1 MNQADPPS
9 ADVPAPGPSR
19 AWEDAPTLVATDA
32 PTRVVRDLEGEW
44 VLAWEDGS
52 PLEPGGPRYEL
63 RGELARGG
71 LGRIHFAWDRR
82 LARAVAI
89 KEPLTEGA
97 RARFY
102 REALLTARLQHPGIV
117 PIYDA
122 GNGGDGAPFY
132 AMRLLEEGRSFSG
145 AIAAT
150 SSLDERLTLLPHVI
164 AAADAVAY
172 AHDRRIIHRDLKP
185 DNILLGPFGETVV
198 IDWGLAKD
206 LSGADLPE
214 EPAEEAPPLSARGAP
229 PPRGAAPSSGA
240 ATPSPSPGMATPL
253 TLAGT
258 TVGTPAYMSPE
269 QIFQGLVDERTDV
282 YSLGAVLLELL
293 LGKRSAAGGRQAI
306 GTGAELRRLLPP
318 GVPADLVAI
327 LRTAMAEEPQDRYP
341 SARELAADLRRFAA
355 GQLVKAH
362 AYSPAARLAR
372 WISRHR
378 WPFGIAA
385 ASLLLLALF
394 AIAGVRGV
402 IHERNLAEEKNDALT
417 LVHARTS
424 LDRDPTATVAW
435 MATYREEARH
445 QDLLR
450 SLVAEA
456 AARGVARHILK
467 FPERV
472 RAVSFARN
480 GELLVGADYARFL
493 RVYGSRDGSLLGEW
507 ERPGGTTLLRVIEK
521 PSAVDSGGAAAGRL
535 AGIQVLTGGVDGRLL
550 LFDLETGEVRVFT
563 GHGGVIRELVV
574 LEDGLTAFSSAGDGS
589 VYQWDLAAGRGRLLT
604 RHQGSAGSVAVSAD
618 RRAAVSAG
626 LDGTLRLLDL
636 VGNRPPR
643 IFATGSRLSDL
654 AIAPGSPAGAL
665 RVATAGDD
673 FRVRLWN
680 LETGESQTA
689 TEHGGIV
696 AAIAFSPDGRLLASV
711 SRDRTVRVT
720 EIAALE
726 SGATG
731 ATRIYTGHT
740 DDIETLVFSPDG
752 RRLASAGLDGTVRL
766 VELETGRQQVL
777 GGAKLMIERLA
788 FSPDGEWLAA
798 GTQDQDLRL
807 WKVAGEEVAVLD
819 GHRNDVDAL
828 LFIPGAGGAPA
839 ALISAGH
846 DKRALVWRREGEAW
860 SRTPLELAG
869 HTQTV
874 YHLALLPG
882 GRQLVSGSDDHDIR
896 IWDLATGASQR
907 LDPEQH
913 GHSISGL
920 ALAEGGRVLISSS
933 LDGAVCVWDLDT
945 GNISGS
951 GGQPRHRLAGH
962 DGAVHALALSPD
974 GRILATGGADRQVR
988 LWDWRAAKQIA
999 ALPGHDDQVGI
1010 LAFSPD
1016 GKLLASGSWNGGL
1029 RLWQGEGFARGQALE
1044 GHTERVRSLVFSPDG
1059 KTLASSSIDKT
1070 IRLWDMPEGRVR
1082 VLYGHEASV
1091 RHVVFSPD
1099 GSLLSSSSTDRTA
1112 RLWDVASGELRALR
1126 RYDAIVTVSAFSA
1139 DGKFLA
1145 VGGWD
1150 KLVHVYP
1157 FRPEALLPIGPGSS
1171 RRLIR
1176 ELTTVSTDENGKIAT
1191 RAPAP

>member
-1 MNQADPPS
+1 MNKADPPS
-9 ADVPAPGPSR
+9 APGPAR
-19 AWEDAPTLVATDA
+19 AWEDAPTVQATEAVATDA
-32 PTRVVRDLEGEW
+32 PTRLVRDLEGKW

-97 RARFY
+97 QARFY

-122 GNGGDGAPFY
+122 GNGGAGAPFY
-132 AMRLLEEGRSFSG
+132 AMRLLEEGRSFSE

-206 LSGADLPE
+206 LSGA
-214 EPAEEAPPLSARGAP
+214 EPPDQPASEAPPLSARAAP

-306 GTGAELRRLLPP
+306 SSDLALRRLLPP

-327 LRTAMAEEPQDRYP
+327 LRKAMAEEPGDRYP

-402 IHERNLAEEKNDALT
+402 IHERNLAEERNDALT

-435 MATYREEARH
+435 MATYREEAKH

-507 ERPGGTTLLRVIEK
+507 ERPGGSTLLRVIER
-521 PSAVDSGGAAAGRL
+521 PADAARAGGRL
-535 AGIQVLTGGVDGRLL
+535 AGIEVLTGGVDGRLL
-550 LFDLETGEVRVFT
+550 LYDLGSGAVKAFT
-563 GHGGVIRELVV
+563 GHGGVVRSLHL
-574 LEDGLTAFSSAGDGS
+574 LEDGNTAFSSAGDGS
-589 VYQWDLAAGRGRLLT
+589 VYQWDLGAGSGRLLA
-604 RHQGSAGSVAVSAD
+604 RHQGSAMALAVSAD
-618 RRAAVSAG
+618 RKTAVSGG
-626 LDGTLRLLDL
+626 LDGVIFTIDL
-636 VGNRPPR
+636 AGGRPPKALAAG
-643 IFATGSRLSDL
+643 FQVADL
-654 AIAPGSPAGAL
+654 AIAPGSRSGSL
-665 RVATAGDD
+665 VVATAGDD
-673 FRVRLWN
+673 FRVRLWD
-680 LETGESQTA
+680 LEKERSQVVA
-689 TEHGGIV
+689 EHGGIV
-696 AAIAFSPDGRLLASV
+696 AAIAFSPDGRYLASA

-720 EIAALE
+720 ELAALGSPE
-726 SGATG
+726 
-731 ATRIYTGHT
+731 ATRIFKGHT
-740 DDIETLVFSPDG
+740 DDIETLLFSPDG

-777 GGAKLMIERLA
+777 GGARLMIERLA
-788 FSPDGEWLAA
+788 FSPNGEWLAA
-798 GTQDQDLRL
+798 GTQDQDVRL
-807 WKVAGEEVAVLD
+807 WKVAGEEVAVLA

-828 LFIPGAGGAPA
+828 LFVPGAGGAPA
-839 ALISAGH
+839 ALVSAGH
-846 DKRALVWRREGEAW
+846 DKRLLVWPRESAGF

-882 GRQLVSGSDDHDIR
+882 GRHLVSGSDDHDVR
-896 IWDLATGASQR
+896 IWDRTTGASQR
-907 LDPEQH
+907 LDPGQH
-913 GHSISGL
+913 GHGISGL
-920 ALAEGGRVLISSS
+920 ALAEGGKVLISAS
-933 LDGAVCVWDLDT
+933 LDGAVCVWDLDHQ
-945 GNISGS
+945 
-951 GGQPRHRLAGH
+951 GGGRLRHRLAGH
-962 DGAVHALALSPD
+962 EGAVQALALSPD

-988 LWDWRAAKQIA
+988 LWDWRAAKPIA
-999 ALPGHDDQVGI
+999 ALPGHDDQIGI

-1016 GKLLASGSWNGGL
+1016 GQLLASGSWNGGL
-1029 RLWQGEGFARGQALE
+1029 RLWQGQGFARGKALE
-1044 GHTERVRSLVFSPDG
+1044 GHTERVRGLVFSPDG

-1082 VLYGHEASV
+1082 VLSGHEASV
-1091 RHVVFSPD
+1091 RHLVFSPD

-1126 RYDAIVTVSAFSA
+1126 RYEGIVTVSAFSA

-1157 FRPEALLPIGPGSS
+1157 FRPENLLPIGPGSS

-1191 RAPAP
+1191 RAPAPP

>member
-1 MNQADPPS
+1 MNKADPLS
-9 ADVPAPGPSR
+9 DAGPAR
-19 AWEDAPTLVATDA
+19 AWEDAPTVVATDA

-52 PLEPGGPRYEL
+52 PLVPGNPRYEL

-122 GNGGDGAPFY
+122 GNTGDGAPFY
-132 AMRLLEEGRSFSG
+132 AMRLLEEGRSFSE

-172 AHDRRIIHRDLKP
+172 AHGQRIIHRDLKP

-206 LSGADLPE
+206 LTGAEPPDE
-214 EPAEEAPPLSARGAP
+214 EPGAAPPLAASGAP
-229 PPRGAAPSSGA
+229 PPRGVAPSSGA
-240 ATPSPSPGMATPL
+240 FTPSPSPGMATPL

-293 LGKRSAAGGRQAI
+293 LGKRAAAGGRQAI
-306 GTGAELRRLLPP
+306 GSDAELRRLLPP
-318 GVPADLVAI
+318 GAPADLVAI
-327 LRTAMAEEPQDRYP
+327 LRTAMAEEPADRYP

-362 AYSPAARLAR
+362 VYSPAARLAR
-372 WISRHR
+372 WLSRHR
-378 WPFGIAA
+378 GPVGIAA
-385 ASLLLLALF
+385 FSLLLLALF

-402 IHERNLAEEKNDALT
+402 IRERNLAEEKNDALT

-435 MATYREEARH
+435 MATYREEAKH

-467 FPERV
+467 FSDRV
-472 RAVSFARN
+472 QAVAFARG
-480 GELLVGADYARFL
+480 GELLIGADYARYL
-493 RVYGSRDGSLLGEW
+493 RIYDSRDGSLLGEW
-507 ERPGGTTLLRVIEK
+507 ERPGGTSILRVIETRA
-521 PSAVDSGGAAAGRL
+521 PAGGSGGRL
-535 AGIQVLTGGVDGRLL
+535 AGLKVLTGGVDGRLL
-550 LFDLETGEVRVFT
+550 LFDLEGGASKTFT
-563 GHGGVIRELVV
+563 GHGGLIRSLSV
-574 LEDGLTAFSSAGDGS
+574 LADGNTAFSSASDGS
-589 VYQWDLAAGRGRLLT
+589 VYQWDLAAGSGRLLA
-604 RHQGSAGSVAVSAD
+604 RHEGSARSVAVSAD
-618 RRAAVSAG
+618 FAAAISGG
-626 LDGTLRLLDL
+626 LDGAIMTLDL
-636 VGNRPPR
+636 VGGRPPR
-643 IFATGSRLSDL
+643 ILRTGQQIGDL
-654 AIAPGSPAGAL
+654 AIVPGSTAGAL
-665 RVATAGDD
+665 KVATAGDD
-673 FRVRLWN
+673 FRVRLWD
-680 LETGESQTA
+680 LETGESRTL

-696 AAIAFSPDGRLLASV
+696 AAIAFSPDGRLLASA
-711 SRDRTVRVT
+711 SRDRTVRIT
-720 EIAALE
+720 ALE
-726 SGATG
+726 AGG
-731 ATRIYTGHT
+731 GEATRIFTGHT
-740 DDIETLVFSPDG
+740 DDIETVTFSPDG

-766 VELETGRQQVL
+766 IDLERGQQQVL

-798 GTQDQDLRL
+798 GTQDQDMRL
-807 WKVAGEEVAVLD
+807 WKVGGEEVTVLA

-828 LFIPGAGGAPA
+828 LFLPGAAGEPT

-846 DKRALVWRREGEAW
+846 DKRLLVWRRDGQ
-860 SRTPLELAG
+860 SFGRIPQELAG
-869 HTQTV
+869 HSQTV
-874 YHLALLPG
+874 DQLALLPG
-882 GRQLVSGSDDHDIR
+882 GRYLVSGSSDHDLR
-896 IWDLATGASQR
+896 IWDLESGQSQR

-913 GHSISGL
+913 GHTISGL
-920 ALAEGGRVLISSS
+920 ALADGGNVLISSS
-933 LDGAVCVWDLDT
+933 LDGAVCVWDLD
-945 GNISGS
+945 GK
-951 GGQPRHRLAGH
+951 GGGRPRLRLEGH
-962 DGAVHALALSPD
+962 DGAVQALALSPD
-974 GRILATGGADRQVR
+974 QRILATGGADRKVR
-988 LWDWRAAKQIA
+988 LWDWRAGKQIA
-999 ALPGHDDQVGI
+999 ELAGHDEQIGI

-1016 GKLLASGSWNGGL
+1016 GRLLASGAWNGGL
-1029 RLWQGEGFARGQALE
+1029 WLWQGELFASGSPLR
-1044 GHTERVRSLVFSPDG
+1044 GHTERVRGLVFSPDG
-1059 KTLASSSIDKT
+1059 KTLASSSIDRS
-1070 IRLWDMPEGRVR
+1070 IRLWDMPNGRVR
-1082 VLYGHEASV
+1082 VLNGHEASV
-1091 RHVVFSPD
+1091 RHLVFSPD

-1157 FRPEALLPIGPGSS
+1157 FRPENLLPIGPGSS
-1171 RRLIR
+1171 RKLIR

-1191 RAPAP
+1191 RPPSP